1 MKKIISGRMYNTETA
16 TLVAEWSN
24 ACGVRDFNYCAETL
38 YRKRGG
44 EYFLH
49 GKGGAASKYARSSGQ
64 NVWSGGEQIIPLSYD
79 NACQWAEEHLDADEY
94 EAEFGEVPE
103 DEGEVV
109 PISVRVSPA
118 AKTALDRLA
127 AKTGRS
133 KGELVSEAILAL
145 Q

>member
-1 MKKIISGRMYNTETA
+1 MKKIINGRMYNTDTA
-16 TLVAEWSN
+16 FSIGEWSN
-24 ACGVRDFNYCAETL
+24 MSDIRDFNYCSETL

-49 GKGGAASKYARSSGQ
+49 GEGNAASKYARSSGQ

-79 NACQWAEEHLDADEY
+79 NARQWAEEHLDADDY
-94 EAEFGEVPE
+94 ESEFGEVPE
-103 DEGEVV
+103 DEGEAV

-118 AKTALDRLA
+118 AKAALDRLA